1 MRDRSNGL
9 NGRCGDRSVETSA
22 LDSPTDRS
30 VKKPAR
36 APDVAPPPTRLEPHV
51 CRHCFGR
58 LVSRQAGD
66 AREFECTNC
75 GASVVGPSV
84 DALCAC
90 GHPAPVGVFSGLLR
104 CAPNPNPTPEFP
116 SLFVAVP
123 AAS

>member
-1 MRDRSNGL
+1 MSKSCEASAFHSPS
-9 NGRCGDRSVETSA
+9 GR
-22 LDSPTDRS
+22 P

-36 APDVAPPPTRLEPHV
+36 APDAAPPPTRLEPHV

-58 LVSRQAGD
+58 LVSRPASEPL
-66 AREFECTNC
+66 REFECSNC
-75 GASVVGPSV
+75 GAAAVGPSSEV
-84 DALCAC
+84 LCAC
-90 GHPAPVGVFSGLLR
+90 GHPAPPGVFSGLLR